1 VQTHSKTPALAADAA
16 PITDVEMAFGTT
28 RLLPPPEAI
37 PEAFWRGNA
46 YTQLAEALF
55 YGSALPPLLIEF
67 KPGFDAQRLRRIVR
81 SHLASCEPKH
91 QHKIAGVGYLI
102 AQAATLTPA
111 SAHAEPVPV
120 PEPEAT
126 AP

>member
-1 VQTHSKTPALAADAA
+1 
-16 PITDVEMAFGTT
+16 MAFGTT

-37 PEAFWRGNA
+37 PEAFWHGNA
-46 YTQLAEALF
+46 YTRLAEALF
-55 YGSALPPLLIEF
+55 DGSQLPPLLIEF

-81 SHLASCEPKH
+81 SHLASFEPKH

-111 SAHAEPVPV
+111 SARAEPVPV
-120 PEPEAT
+120 PEPKVA